1 MSMERRLKKL
11 NGLQSVYIEVDNNPA
26 SELEPLQDMIDD
38 LDNDIEQI
46 EVFTME
52 DTPVKSAHRAVGVD
66 IGTGFISCAEMEGD
80 KVQFRKVRDAF
91 FKLNNAFLIFLFSL
105 SRLQNLPV

>member
-1 MSMERRLKKL
+1 MERRLKKL
-11 NGLQSVYIEVDNNPA
+11 NGLQPVYIEVDNNPA

-52 DTPVKSAHRAVGVD
+52 DTPVKSAHRAVGID

-80 KVQFRKVRDAF
+80 
-91 FKLNNAFLIFLFSL
+91 LSLIHI
-105 SRLQNLPV
+105 